1 MHPIVFTVLLAIYS
15 LLLTAALIVLI
26 NTYSL
31 TAFRRVKIEYKKHL
45 ACIIA
50 FTVLIAA
57 AAFLTDLLYGYR
69 ARIAVLIICLC
80 PLVFTQLT
88 FRAKTMCAD
97 PDNDDY
103 FKIKSRRR
111 LIERI
116 ATSAYIIYIPLTLT
130 YLQLI

>member
-15 LLLTAALIVLI
+15 LLLAAALIVLI

-50 FTVLIAA
+50 FTALIT
-57 AAFLTDLLYGYR
+57 AAFLSDFLYGYR
-69 ARIAVLIICLC
+69 ARIAVLIICLS

-88 FRAKTMCAD
+88 FRAKTMNAD

>member
-15 LLLTAALIVLI
+15 LLVTAALIVLI

-45 ACIIA
+45 ACTIA
-50 FTVLIAA
+50 FSVLIAA
-57 AAFLTDLLYGYR
+57 AFLIDFLYGYR
-69 ARIAVLIICLC
+69 ARIAVLIICLS

-88 FRAKTMCAD
+88 FRAKTMNAD

-103 FKIKSRRR
+103 FKIKFRRR

>member
-15 LLLTAALIVLI
+15 LLVTAALIVLI

-50 FTVLIAA
+50 FSVLIAA
-57 AAFLTDLLYGYR
+57 AFLIDFLYGYR
-69 ARIAVLIICLC
+69 ARIAVLIICLS

-88 FRAKTMCAD
+88 FRAKTMNAD

>member
-15 LLLTAALIVLI
+15 LLVTAALIVLI

-57 AAFLTDLLYGYR
+57 AFLIDFLYGYR
-69 ARIAVLIICLC
+69 ARIAVLIICLS

-111 LIERI
+111 MILRI

>member
-15 LLLTAALIVLI
+15 LLVTAALIVLI
-26 NTYSL
+26 NTYAL

-50 FTVLIAA
+50 FSVLIAA
-57 AAFLTDLLYGYR
+57 AFLIDFLYGYR
-69 ARIAVLIICLC
+69 ARIAVLIICLS

-88 FRAKTMCAD
+88 FRAKTMNAD

>member
-15 LLLTAALIVLI
+15 LLLTAALIVLL

-31 TAFRRVKIEYKKHL
+31 PAFRKAKIEYKAHL

-50 FTVLIAA
+50 FTVLIA

-88 FRAKTMCAD
+88 FRVKTMNAD

-116 ATSAYIIYIPLTLT
+116 AISAYIIYIPLTLS
-130 YLQLI
+130 YLQLM

>member
-15 LLLTAALIVLI
+15 LLLAAALIVLI

-31 TAFRRVKIEYKKHL
+31 TAFRRVKIEYKNHL

-50 FTVLIAA
+50 FTALIAA
-57 AAFLTDLLYGYR
+57 AFLSDLLYGYR
-69 ARIAVLIICLC
+69 ARIVVLLICLC
-80 PLVFTQLT
+80 PLVLTQLT
-88 FRAKTMCAD
+88 FRVKTMNAD

>member
-15 LLLTAALIVLI
+15 LLFTAALIVLI

-50 FTVLIAA
+50 FSVLIAA
-57 AAFLTDLLYGYR
+57 AFLSDLLYGYR
-69 ARIAVLIICLC
+69 ARIVVLFICLC
-80 PLVFTQLT
+80 PLVLTQLT
-88 FRAKTMCAD
+88 FRVKTMNAD

-103 FKIKSRRR
+103 FKINSRRR

>member
-15 LLLTAALIVLI
+15 LLVTAALIVLI

-31 TAFRRVKIEYKKHL
+31 IAFRRVKIEYKKHL
-45 ACIIA
+45 ACTIA
-50 FTVLIAA
+50 FSVSIA
-57 AAFLTDLLYGYR
+57 AAFLIDFLYGYR
-69 ARIAVLIICLC
+69 ARIAVLIICLS

-88 FRAKTMCAD
+88 FRVKTMNAD

>member
-31 TAFRRVKIEYKKHL
+31 PAFRRVRIEYKEHL

-50 FTVLIAA
+50 FTVLIA

>member
-15 LLLTAALIVLI
+15 LLVTAALIVLI

-45 ACIIA
+45 ACTIA
-50 FTVLIAA
+50 FSVLIAA
-57 AAFLTDLLYGYR
+57 AFLIDFLYGYR

-88 FRAKTMCAD
+88 FRAKTMNAD

>member
-31 TAFRRVKIEYKKHL
+31 PAFRRVKIKYKAHL

-50 FTVLIAA
+50 FTVLIAT
-57 AAFLTDLLYGYR
+57 AFLTDLLYGYR
-69 ARIAVLIICLC
+69 ARIAVLVICLC

-116 ATSAYIIYIPLTLT
+116 ATSAYIIYIPLTLS

>member
-15 LLLTAALIVLI
+15 LLLAAALIVLL

-50 FTVLIAA
+50 FTALIAA
-57 AAFLTDLLYGYR
+57 AFLSDLLYGYR
-69 ARIAVLIICLC
+69 ARIVVLFICLC
-80 PLVFTQLT
+80 PLVLIQLT
-88 FRAKTMCAD
+88 FRVKTMNAD
-97 PDNDDY
+97 SDNDDY

>member
-15 LLLTAALIVLI
+15 LLFTAAL

-50 FTVLIAA
+50 FTALIAA
-57 AAFLTDLLYGYR
+57 AFLSDLLYGYR
-69 ARIAVLIICLC
+69 ARIVVLLICLC
-80 PLVFTQLT
+80 PLVLTQLT
-88 FRAKTMCAD
+88 FRVKTMCAD

>member
-1 MHPIVFTVLLAIYS
+1 MNPIVFTVLLAIYS
-15 LLLTAALIVLI
+15 LLFTAALIVLI

-50 FTVLIAA
+50 FSVLIAA
-57 AAFLTDLLYGYR
+57 AFLIDFLYGYR
-69 ARIAVLIICLC
+69 A

-111 LIERI
+111 MIERI

>member
-15 LLLTAALIVLI
+15 LLFTAALIVLI

-45 ACIIA
+45 ACTIA
-50 FTVLIAA
+50 FSVLIAA
-57 AAFLTDLLYGYR
+57 AFLIDFLYGYR
-69 ARIAVLIICLC
+69 ARIAVLIICLS

-88 FRAKTMCAD
+88 FRAKTMNAD

-116 ATSAYIIYIPLTLT
+116 ATSAYIIYIPLTLS

>member
-15 LLLTAALIVLI
+15 LLLAAALIVLI

-50 FTVLIAA
+50 FTALIAA
-57 AAFLTDLLYGYR
+57 AFLSDFLYGYR
-69 ARIAVLIICLC
+69 ARIAVLIICLS

-88 FRAKTMCAD
+88 FRAKTSALD
-97 PDNDDY
+97 PDCSDY
-103 FKIKSRRR
+103 YKIKSRSR
-111 LIERI
+111 LIDRI
-116 ATSAYIIYIPLTLT
+116 ATSAYIIYIPFTLT
-130 YLQLI
+130 YLQII

>member
-15 LLLTAALIVLI
+15 LLLAAALIVLI

-50 FTVLIAA
+50 FTALIAA
-57 AAFLTDLLYGYR
+57 AFLSDLLYGYR
-69 ARIAVLIICLC
+69 ARIVVLFICLC
-80 PLVFTQLT
+80 PLVLIQLT
-88 FRAKTMCAD
+88 FRVKTMNAD

-103 FKIKSRRR
+103 YKIKSRSR
-111 LIERI
+111 LIDRI
-116 ATSAYIIYIPLTLT
+116 ATSAYIIYIPFTLT
-130 YLQLI
+130 YLQII

>member
-1 MHPIVFTVLLAIYS
+1 MHTIVFTVLLAIYS
-15 LLLTAALIVLI
+15 LLFTAALIVLI

-31 TAFRRVKIEYKKHL
+31 TAFRRVKIEYKDHL

-57 AAFLTDLLYGYR
+57 AFLIDLLYCYR
-69 ARIAVLIICLC
+69 ARIVVLLICLC

-88 FRAKTMCAD
+88 FRAKTICVD
-97 PDNDDY
+97 PDDDDY
-103 FKIKSRRR
+103 FKIKSRRK

>member
-1 MHPIVFTVLLAIYS
+1 MHPILFTVLLAIYS

-31 TAFRRVKIEYKKHL
+31 SAFRRVRIEYKEHL

-50 FTVLIAA
+50 FSVSIA
-57 AAFLTDLLYGYR
+57 AAFLIHFLYGYR

-88 FRAKTMCAD
+88 FRAKTMNAD

-103 FKIKSRRR
+103 YKIKSRRR

-116 ATSAYIIYIPLTLT
+116 ATSAYIIYIPLTLS